1 MSHSF
6 SSLRRITPY
15 SIVCTNVRVYE
26 LGAEWPAVKWCLDNG
41 IASQVTT
48 PVITSDLMN
57 ALISAME
64 SNAVTS
70 AVTEEKVIYRIL
82 IAEDNMVNQ
91 KLAVKILEKYGHSVD
106 IADNGQVAI
115 DSFVQKLESGEP
127 YDIILVSIHFCRF

>member
-1 MSHSF
+1 M
-6 SSLRRITPY
+6 
-15 SIVCTNVRVYE
+15 
-26 LGAEWPAVKWCLDNG
+26 KWCLDNG

-48 PVITSDLMN
+48 PVVTPDFMN
-57 ALISAME
+57 ALICAME

-115 DSFVQKLESGEP
+115 DSFVQKLESSEP
-127 YDIILVSIHFCRF
+127 YDIILVSIPCCSARSATTDVG